1 MLRLFNAGTDVL
13 NAWTPSNTN
22 TDVPRAIS
30 GDPNNNSRSS
40 NRFIESGSYMRIK
53 NISIGYTIPTTILSA
68 LTKETITKARFY
80 ISATNLLTFT
90 KYSGLDPEIGVNGSS
105 TDSGTQLIN
114 GIDYGM
120 YPQPRTLQV
129 GLSVGF

>member
-1 MLRLFNAGTDVL
+1 
-13 NAWTPSNTN
+13 
-22 TDVPRAIS
+22 VPRAVS
-30 GDPNNNSRSS
+30 GDPNNNSRTSD
-40 NRFIESGSYMRIK
+40 RFIENGSYMRIK
-53 NISIGYTIPTTILSA
+53 NLSIGYTIPTKILSA

-80 ISATNLLTFT
+80 VSATNLLTFT

-105 TDSGTQLIN
+105 TDTATQLIN